1 MTHHKLKNEG
11 YHLQHNKLMR
21 LWSEEHPEIHIL
33 FLQRSE
39 RLFLKLEN
47 QKYLVT
53 NSKTQN
59 SYKGLLLQ
67 GHRKEDQLTIGM
79 PSSLRSL
86 SLMCLSAVISTCIA
100 QQNTLSPFPGWDIEM
115 YKENSNE
122 ALHCSPPQP
131 AR

>member
-1 MTHHKLKNEG
+1 MIPSAT
-11 YHLQHNKLMR
+11 QKLMR
-21 LWSEEHPEIHIL
+21 LWSKEHPEIHIL
-33 FLQRSE
+33 FQQGSE

-53 NSKTQN
+53 NSKIQN

-86 SLMCLSAVISTCIA
+86 SLMCLSAVISTCID
-100 QQNTLSPFPGWDIEM
+100 QQNTLSPFPGWDIQM
-115 YKENSNE
+115 YKKHSNE